1 MKKIIAFLCMFC
13 GVHAFLFSQTPQD
26 TVYTHEFL
34 ELRRA
39 DDLKWMT
46 RDQGAIDRYVD
57 ENRKM
62 TDKSCDVLFLGSSS
76 INLWDGIEQDFAP
89 LKIIRRS
96 YGGSAVRDMLYHYNV
111 IARGYRPRAIVLYV
125 ENDLSGD
132 SRHDLTAGEA
142 FDYLRVFVNRLKR
155 DYKGI
160 PVYMLS
166 YKPSPSRAKMI
177 PKQKLVNALLEEYAS
192 ITPDVY
198 FVDVASSM
206 YDAEGNLREDI
217 YKPDKLHLNRKGYDL
232 WTSILKPLL
241 MQYKQ

>member
-1 MKKIIAFLCMFC
+1 MKKIVVFLFALC
-13 GVHAFLFSQTPQD
+13 GLCTSLFSQTSRD

-34 ELRRA
+34 ELYHA

-46 RDQGAIDRYVD
+46 RDQVAIDRYID
-57 ENRKM
+57 ENRKL

-76 INLWDGIEQDFAP
+76 INMWDGIEQDFAP

-111 IARGYRPRAIVLYV
+111 IARGYRPHAIVLYV

-132 SRHDLTAGEA
+132 VRHDLTVGET

-155 DYKGI
+155 DYKGV

-177 PKQKLVNALLEEYAS
+177 PKQKLINALLEEYAS
-192 ITPDVY
+192 VTPNVY

-206 YDAEGNLREDI
+206 YDAEGNLRQDI
-217 YKPDKLHLNRKGYDL
+217 YKPDKLHLNREGYNL

-241 MQYKQ
+241 MRYKQ